1 MKSSVA
7 NEFSSLFLP
16 RIVGKRGGPIGVF
29 VRRRTRHGTTR
40 EDDAYHNKGVGETL
54 LRVNSTLVNTRRR
67 ERERRF
73 SGPDCSGRTIR
84 RRSRERRLP
93 DLPPFIRKLFPR
105 GEVDRSVSRR
115 GEEGKRAD
123 QRFGER
129 GERLVNFSKD

>member
-67 ERERRF
+67 EGEKVLGAGLF
-73 SGPDCSGRTIR
+73 
-84 RRSRERRLP
+84 RSNNQE
-93 DLPPFIRKLFPR
+93 
-105 GEVDRSVSRR
+105 EVAGAPAS
-115 GEEGKRAD
+115 
-123 QRFGER
+123 
-129 GERLVNFSKD
+129 

>member
-54 LRVNSTLVNTRRR
+54 LRVTQLLVNTERRR
-67 ERERRF
+67 EGEKVLGAGLF
-73 SGPDCSGRTIR
+73 
-84 RRSRERRLP
+84 RSNNQE
-93 DLPPFIRKLFPR
+93 
-105 GEVDRSVSRR
+105 EVAGAPAS
-115 GEEGKRAD
+115 
-123 QRFGER
+123 
-129 GERLVNFSKD
+129 